1 MFRIHA
7 CAICTVQPHGHAVR
21 TLVLMSTSCHCRSSA
36 QSVVF
41 QVASHSL
48 CASLSL
54 QFLWSLYQAKV
65 KKSMHSSSIRSV
77 NSRTARTG
85 TQEQLAAQ
93 AAHLAAAGGPQHMT
107 PLESFS
113 GPVPKTLKG
122 GKRYWRAAFIQIMA
136 MCVEYGPPE
145 FFLTLTANEMG
156 WADVRR
162 ACGGLSHG
170 SRPVEATRHYHH
182 RWQEF
187 KARFLTGP
195 PLTPTRLSSAHT
207 TPRIDPDPGAAPPMS
222 HHLPPPTGNT
232 PIGDIE
238 RMWYR
243 HEEQGR
249 GSLHVHA
256 AIWVRAGTARPEAIY
271 ATAPRGR
278 DFDASAPP
286 GSPASDPTAGMTAA
300 EREWRQ
306 FIMSVQLHECQEGCH
321 WRHGQRMSDDFCKTG
336 YPRKIWTAEQIAEL
350 HPDDDRH
357 VHLRGQPM
365 RVRLN
370 TEVDRYE
377 YLTIL
382 QEDERLSTY
391 VPLWSL
397 AWGANMN
404 IQYCTAAGFLSYIS
418 KYVPKPEPSGAV
430 ADNEALRDRE
440 NRSARQVH
448 PRTHAAL
455 LPPASLPTHS
465 LTHRTHMVPDA
476 GALPERAQG
485 GRARVRL
492 RPVRVQDEGGRVHH
506 PPDHA
511 AAGAATPMPHAPTA
525 CAGRIR
531 R

>member
-1 MFRIHA
+1 
-7 CAICTVQPHGHAVR
+7 
-21 TLVLMSTSCHCRSSA
+21 
-36 QSVVF
+36 
-41 QVASHSL
+41 
-48 CASLSL
+48 
-54 QFLWSLYQAKV
+54 
-65 KKSMHSSSIRSV
+65 MHSSSMRSV

-93 AAHLAAAGGPQHMT
+93 AAHLAAADGPQHMT

-187 KARFLTGP
+187 KARFLTG
-195 PLTPTRLSSAHT
+195 
-207 TPRIDPDPGAAPPMS
+207 D
-222 HHLPPPTGNT
+222 T
-232 PIGDIE
+232 PIGEIE

-243 HEEQGR
+243 HEEQSEQGR

-271 ATAPRGR
+271 ATAPRGPE
-278 DFDASAPP
+278 FDPSAPP

-306 FIMSVQLHECQEGCH
+306 FIMSVQLHECQEGCR
-321 WRHGQRMSDDFCKTG
+321 WRHGQRVGDGFCKTG
-336 YPRKIWTAEQIAEL
+336 YPRKIWTAEQIAER
-350 HPDDDRH
+350 HPDDDPH

-370 TEVDRYE
+370 TEIDRYE
-377 YLTIL
+377 YLTVL
-382 QEDERLSTY
+382 KEDERLSTY

-430 ADNEALRDRE
+430 ADNEVLRDRE
-440 NRSARQVH
+440 NRSARQVRYLNARKVGAPEYR
-448 PRTHAAL
+448 PRR
-455 LPPASLPTHS
+455 S
-465 LTHRTHMVPDA
+465 R
-476 GALPERAQG
+476 
-485 GRARVRL
+485 
-492 RPVRVQDEGGRVHH
+492 
-506 PPDHA
+506 
-511 AAGAATPMPHAPTA
+511 AAGLDH
-525 CAGRIR
+525 ILFSI
-531 R
+531 